1 MVRGGMSAGTSPSG
15 GSRPPR
21 ASRPQ
26 TSLGTH
32 RMGAFLALIYRL
44 CSIAIASLFF
54 FRRSGFRVGGH
65 DPKTS
70 LGTHRISSFLSLI
83 YRLFFISIM
92 LVFLGGGIG
101 LRIGVTTPKRVWE
114 PIKQVRSLVESI
126 IFHID

>member
-1 MVRGGMSAGTSPSG
+1 MRLSFVGARWTSPSG

-70 LGTHRISSFLSLI
+70 LGTHRISAFLGLI
-83 YRLFFISIM
+83 YRF
-92 LVFLGGGIG
+92 
-101 LRIGVTTPKRVWE
+101 
-114 PIKQVRSLVESI
+114 
-126 IFHID
+126 FHIDYVPFFRGEGGAGSG